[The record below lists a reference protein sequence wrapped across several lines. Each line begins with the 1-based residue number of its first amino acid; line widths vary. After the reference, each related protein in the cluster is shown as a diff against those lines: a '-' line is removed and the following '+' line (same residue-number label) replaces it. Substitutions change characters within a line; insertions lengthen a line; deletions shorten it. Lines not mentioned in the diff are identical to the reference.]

1 MLTVITFEELQK
13 LYRDRK
19 IDKSESFDFLSEK
32 TQKVIGDT
40 YKELN
45 EERLANLIYVKS
57 VDGEPV
63 LNVKEDILEDA
74 NDSFMAYLPLVDG
87 KQVCLIVKDLDK
99 ELLITDTILDEIES
113 ADIGSEEEEDFF
125 KLLLLDEEAKEDSC
139 VYAVSGTLSFDD
151 VLAVLYPKDI
161 EEKVNELKEAN
172 KERDVLFKTTSLF
185 S

>member
-1 MLTVITFEELQK
+1 MLTVITYEELEK

-19 IDKSESFDFLSEK
+19 IDNSESFDFLEEK
-32 TQKVIGDT
+32 TKKIIGDT
-40 YKELN
+40 YKDLN
-45 EERLANLIYVKS
+45 EERMANLIYVKS
-57 VDGEPV
+57 VDGKSV
-63 LNVKEDILEDA
+63 LKVKEDILEDA
-74 NDSFMAYLPLVDG
+74 NDSFLAYLPLMDG
-87 KQVCLIVKDLDK
+87 EQVCLLVKDLNK
-99 ELLITDTILDEIES
+99 ELLISDTILDEIES

-125 KLLLLDEEAKEDSC
+125 KSLLVDEESKEDSC

-151 VLAVLYPKDI
+151 VLAVLYPKEI